1 MSRIIKMANLKNL
14 QVMGGAMLIVASLD
28 VYSVVDPLEQRDQA
42 LRQQYSRVNEVIL
55 IRSNE
60 ASSQRISYSGNVS
73 TAQSASSSN
82 RIIQTAS
89 GLGVIQLSQDA
100 VINQQLNQG
109 MNDARAS
116 LKKIKVTVQGSEG
129 QEYQRDLAVGALD
142 QIVEAYLACRAEANV
157 PINSHY
163 ERDPFLKEMIVIKQK
178 LTKEKL
184 QAVAVTDMLDRL
196 AVARNKLVKLT
207 ERMQ

>member
-1 MSRIIKMANLKNL
+1 MANLKNL
-14 QVMGGAMLIVASLD
+14 QIMGTIILIVASFN
-28 VYSVVDPLEQRDQA
+28 VYSDAVDPLVQRDQA
-42 LRQQYSRVNEVIL
+42 LRQQYSRLNEIL
-55 IRSNE
+55 LN
-60 ASSQRISYSGNVS
+60 SGND
-73 TAQSASSSN
+73 ASARPIGRVTNASMMHGTSSN
-82 RIIQTAS
+82 SIIQAAHGP
-89 GLGVIQLSQDA
+89 GLIQLSKDA
-100 VINQQLNQG
+100 AINQQLNQG

-116 LKKIKVTVQGSEG
+116 LKKIKVTVQGSEK